1 MLLLSI
7 LYRLVRCLL
16 GLIAVLVRRDLSKD
30 AELLI
35 LRHENTVLRRQVAR
49 VHYTPADRV
58 WLAVLSRLVPR
69 RRWAE
74 VLSVTPATIVAWHRR
89 LVGASGT
96 TLHTVDARPPT
107 ATAITKLLIRMA
119 AENPPGDTGGCR
131 ANWSG
136 SVIGSPPPRCGRSS
150 TTPASTPRL
159 ADPDRPGA
167 SSSPPKPRPSSP
179 WTSCTWITCS
189 SPVTQ
194 LDVERSTQENR

>member
-1 MLLLSI
+1 MSDRRMLLLSI

-96 TLHTVDARPPT
+96 TLHTVDRTSTDRDSNHQAPHPHGSRESPWEHRRVQGELVGLSHR
-107 ATAITKLLIRMA
+107 IT
-119 AENPPGDTGGCR
+119 
-131 ANWSG
+131 
-136 SVIGSPPPRCGRSS
+136 
-150 TTPASTPRL
+150 ASTVWQIL
-159 ADPDRPGA
+159 YDAGLDPAPG
-167 SSSPPKPRPSSP
+167 
-179 WTSCTWITCS
+179 
-189 SPVTQ
+189 
-194 LDVERSTQENR
+194 